1 MIGVGM
7 MKKNSHCPNF
17 ARLNRRR
24 AQSGA
29 VLTVVLVVLVVMML
43 GSLSLL
49 RSVDTSAL
57 LAGNIAFK
65 RHSLNASTVGM
76 NTAFGKFMT
85 TDFISY
91 ADSDAGCDSAAA
103 SGSCT
108 YRSNWKALN
117 YVPRLLEADA
127 NGVPLI
133 LKGSSP
139 SSDTVFSTGTPY
151 VTIES
156 NKVRFV
162 IERMCT
168 DYGAVTEARCAI
180 SNNFEVGGSARS
192 NKPGSTAMPLYRVT
206 VRTDGMRNSQTY
218 TQAIVTTQ
226 VK

>member
-1 MIGVGM
+1 MNGAGM
-7 MKKNSHCPNF
+7 MKLNSRYSNTF
-17 ARLNRRR
+17 RLSLHRNE
-24 AQSGA
+24 SGA

-76 NTAFGKFMT
+76 NTAFSKFLA

-103 SGSCT
+103 AGSCT

-127 NGVPLI
+127 NGIPLI
-133 LKGSSP
+133 LKGTSP
-139 SSDTVFSTGTPY
+139 SADTVFSGGTRY
-151 VTIES
+151 VTIEG

-168 DYGAVTEARCAI
+168 DYGGATEAKCAI
-180 SNNFEVGGSARS
+180 SNNFEVGGSART
-192 NKPGSTAMPLYRVT
+192 NKPGSTALPLYRVT
-206 VRTDGMRNSQTY
+206 VRTDGLRNSQTY

-226 VK
+226 VR

>member
-1 MIGVGM
+1 M
-7 MKKNSHCPNF
+7 MKKNYRASNCL
-17 ARLNRRR
+17 RLGWRR

-76 NTAFGKFMT
+76 NTAFEKFLA

-91 ADSDAGCDSAAA
+91 ADSDSGCDSAAA
-103 SGSCT
+103 AGSCT

-117 YVPRLLEADA
+117 YIPRLVEADSY
-127 NGVPLI
+127 GIPLI
-133 LKGSSP
+133 IKGTSP
-139 SSDTVFSTGTPY
+139 DSDTLFATGTQY
-151 VTIES
+151 VTVQG

-168 DYGAVTEARCAI
+168 DYGGVTEAKCAI
-180 SNNFEVGGSARS
+180 SNTFEVGGSART
-192 NKPGSTAMPLYRVT
+192 NKPGSTALPLYRVT
-206 VRTDGMRNSQTY
+206 VRTDGLRNAQTY

-226 VK
+226 VR